1 MVGYDLKRAEKNARK
16 IGVTV
21 KPSTRKEKKLD
32 VFKDGKKVA
41 SIGATGYDDFTKHKD
56 PKRKR
61 LYKMRHEKHRH
72 KKETPSY
79 YADKILW
86 T

>member
-1 MVGYDLKRAEKNARK
+1 MVGYDLKKAEKNAAK

-41 SIGATGYDDFTKHKD
+41 SIGAKGYDDYTKHRDK
-56 PKRKR
+56 KRKK
-61 LYKMRHEKHRH
+61 LYKKRHEKYRH
-72 KKETPSY
+72 KKGTASY